1 MADLRD
7 SGGIEQ
13 DADAVILLHRIRTEG
28 DILDWQKSQMI
39 MKVAKNRHGGLGEVA
54 LKFEGHLSRV
64 VS

>member
-13 DADAVILLHRIRTEG
+13 DADVVMLLHRIRTEE
-28 DILDWQKSQMI
+28 DTQEWQKSQMI
-39 MKVAKNRHGGLGEVA
+39 IKVAKNRHGITGEA
-54 LKFEGHLSRV
+54 GLKFEGHLARV